1 MHLQK
6 KLKIFYSPVE
16 TRRKRSDV
24 GISTNLSN
32 LFFLP
37 LQKKK
42 KNSGLFGQATEEAL
56 HSQVGFQ
63 DVEER
68 HFWIN
73 FNNSLAFH

>member
-42 KNSGLFGQATEEAL
+42 KI
-56 HSQVGFQ
+56 QVYLDRPQRKPYIAKLVFRMLKKGIF
-63 DVEER
+63 E
-68 HFWIN
+68 
-73 FNNSLAFH
+73 